1 MASWTGMALP
11 EEPSPNF
18 VLVEDISSTAT
29 EDKVKEFFNFCG
41 TIEGFALRPSLTGKA
56 QEALIRFEKDSAAKT
71 AVLLSN
77 AMIEEQPI
85 EVKYYYS
92 EFNTP
97 DSPAAPKDTKAADPE
112 DERSI
117 GEAAEL
123 LKNQDMPQE
132 DKPKTSIIHEILAKG
147 YLLSERIVGKAHEY
161 DSKYGLTEKAQTMV
175 NQAKQGALALDQ
187 RLKVS
192 ENIKQIDEKYKL
204 HDKVTNLTTQASNL
218 GNQALGTSAGQTIV
232 NALQQA
238 KEQGTQ
244 TYQESVKLAEEMKRH
259 EQPGVGTSAA
269 AAVPEPS
276 PSTQ

>member
-1 MASWTGMALP
+1 MASWTGITFS

-18 VLVEDISSTAT
+18 VLVRGISPTAT
-29 EDKVKEFFNFCG
+29 EEKVKEFFNFCG
-41 TIEGFALRPSLTGKA
+41 TMDGFALRPSLTGEA

-85 EVKYYYS
+85 EVKYYYN

-97 DSPAAPKDTKAADPE
+97 VSPSVPQDAKAADSE
-112 DERSI
+112 NQRHI

-123 LKNQDMPQE
+123 LKNQDIPQE
-132 DKPKTSIIHEILAKG
+132 DKPKSSIIHEILAKG
-147 YLLSERIVGKAHEY
+147 YLLSERIVGKAYEY
-161 DSKYGLTEKAQTMV
+161 DSKYGLTEKAQAMV

-238 KEQGTQ
+238 KEQGSQ

-259 EQPGVGTSAA
+259 EQPGAGTSSP

-276 PSTQ
+276 TSTQ